1 MQVRYVIFSNLSD
14 WVSSGRSLGCSA
26 FVLSNDYV
34 ITDCYIYKTPIF
46 VKSNSKY
53 LTEACNM
60 NMFVHNHQ
68 HTKSCSTT
76 EKSKIEP
83 KEVVVFFNAATIL
96 QRVKRKRACSCL
108 EDLSLLAQR
117 QAEKTSY
124 SNVCLNSRFKKH
136 RPEATGHCFRK
147 QLGHAL
153 CLHYKGTW
161 SATRLV

>member
-1 MQVRYVIFSNLSD
+1 MLTPSNRQNYRNHLRTWKHTLLTFKYELIFFLITHYCQQFWKQSKLLALSKENKISFVVYLFFTQIIKTQKNCAGALRYFFKFV

-68 HTKSCSTT
+68 HTKSCGTT
-76 EKSKIEP
+76 EKIK
-83 KEVVVFFNAATIL
+83 NRTT
-96 QRVKRKRACSCL
+96 RGCSC
-108 EDLSLLAQR
+108 
-117 QAEKTSY
+117 
-124 SNVCLNSRFKKH
+124 F
-136 RPEATGHCFRK
+136 
-147 QLGHAL
+147 
-153 CLHYKGTW
+153 
-161 SATRLV
+161 